1 MDSYSPYSELS
12 ESFLTPPKP
21 YSMNSKDTVI
31 QNRKQE
37 EIFSSSIRNNT
48 SNYKRGK

>member
-21 YSMNSKDTVI
+21 YSMYSKDTVI

-37 EIFSSSIRNNT
+37 EIFSSSLQNNT
-48 SNYKRGK
+48 LNYKRGK